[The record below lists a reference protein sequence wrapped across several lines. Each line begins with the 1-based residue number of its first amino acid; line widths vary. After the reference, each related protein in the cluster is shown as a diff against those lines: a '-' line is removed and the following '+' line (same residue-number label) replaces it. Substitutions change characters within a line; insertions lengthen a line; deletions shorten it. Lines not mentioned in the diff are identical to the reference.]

1 MQHQLYPIFISYR
14 HSDTADKAEHLL
26 SLLKSSGY
34 RGRVSFDRENL
45 SGRFNLAILKRLDAC
60 KDFIIVLGPDTFK
73 LLPLIPVT
81 SAKLARRLHISVVF
95 GKDVHSLLNMVSKS
109 WVLVSLILM
118 PKTA

>member
-1 MQHQLYPIFISYR
+1 M
-14 HSDTADKAEHLL
+14 L

-60 KDFIIVLGPDTFK
+60 QDFIIVLGPDTFK

-81 SAKLARRLHISVVF
+81 SAKLARRLHIAVVF
-95 GKDVHSLLNMVSKS
+95 GRDVHSRLNMVSKS
-109 WVLVSLILM
+109 WVLDSLILI
-118 PKTA
+118 PNTA